1 MASRE
6 EAPAESAAT
15 GLPAATAAPVRA
27 AGASSKALKRP
38 REEADAENAH
48 PNPASPNPAEA
59 AAGASGGAAG
69 GAAGDAAGSGDAV
82 RATAVPPSQSRP
94 AAGACCDVAAQS
106 VPRCNHRHA
115 LVRGL
120 S

>member
-48 PNPASPNPAEA
+48 PNPASPNLAEA
-59 AAGASGGAAG
+59 AAGASGDAAGDAAG
-69 GAAGDAAGSGDAV
+69 GAAGSGDAV
-82 RATAVPPSQSRP
+82 RATAVTPSQSRP

-115 LVRGL
+115 LVRCL